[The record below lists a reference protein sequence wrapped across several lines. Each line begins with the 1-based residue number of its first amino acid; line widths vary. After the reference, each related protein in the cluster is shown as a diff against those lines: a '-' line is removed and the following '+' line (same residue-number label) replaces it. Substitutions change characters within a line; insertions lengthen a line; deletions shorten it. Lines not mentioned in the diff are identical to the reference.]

1 MSSKGK
7 RVAIVGYGSTSMN
20 PPFQPKKSWKEFVA
34 EAVYEAIGSTR
45 NIEPRQLQVGC
56 IGYHGEGVS
65 EFGGIGPTV
74 SDLLAIS
81 PNPVY
86 AVSGNCTSGAIALNM
101 ACAFIRS
108 EQAELVFAAGYD
120 KDSDHMNYPE
130 VINLS
135 TEADYDYE
143 FGFTHA
149 DYFAMCEA
157 YYMRKYKYGP
167 DILARFAYDQHWYAR
182 RNPRAALYG
191 QPMPTIEQLLRMGGG
206 LFATRAEGC
215 AAVILASEENAHKY
229 TDKPIFIDGISY
241 KCMSQ
246 YMGHHARF
254 NELRYPGTD
263 ELDMSVTGLTIPTKD
278 EAFKMAGITAK
289 DINLATVYDAGAT
302 SIMQLEALGL
312 FPYGEGGKAV
322 LEGGIS
328 VNGRCPTNTDGGNMG
343 RGHSSGGDGLFQ
355 VMECAIQLRGE
366 AGERQVPKP
375 KIAVCHDVGGIVA
388 HCTVVVLGNQ

>member
-1 MSSKGK
+1 MSTKGK
-7 RVAIVGYGSTSMN
+7 RVAIVGVGGTSMN
-20 PPFQPKKSWKEFVA
+20 PPFQPRKTWKDFVA
-34 EAVYEAIGSTR
+34 EAVYGAIGNAR
-45 NIEPRQLQVGC
+45 NIEPRQLEAGV

-74 SDLLAIS
+74 SDLLAIA

-101 ACAFIRS
+101 AYALISSGRS
-108 EQAELVFAAGYD
+108 DLVFAAGFD
-120 KDSDHMNYPE
+120 KDSDHFNYPE

-167 DILARFAYDQHWYAR
+167 EFLARFAYDEHWYAR
-182 RNPRAALYG
+182 RNPMAAQYPN
-191 QPMPTIEQLLRMGGG
+191 PMPTMEQLIRAGGG
-206 LFATRAEGC
+206 VFATRAEGC
-215 AAVILASEENAHKY
+215 AAVILASEDVAHRY

-246 YMGHHARF
+246 YMAHHASF
-254 NELRYPGTD
+254 KDLRYPGT
-263 ELDMSVTGLTIPTKD
+263 EALDMSATGLTIPTKD

-302 SIMQLEALGL
+302 SIMQLEALGIVP
-312 FPYGEGGKAV
+312 FGEGGKFV
-322 LEGGIS
+322 LEGGTS
-328 VNGRCPTNTDGGNMG
+328 REGRCPTNTDGGNVG

-375 KIAVCHDVGGIVA
+375 RFACCHDVGGIVA